1 MPLKKRRRVR
11 RRISPGTYI
20 LFFAIFAAV
29 VAISHAPFFDLPFF
43 WDELGYFVP
52 AALDLFHSGALVPRS
67 VTPNAHPPGVLA
79 YLVAVWAVTAW
90 GLTKDVIVALIL
102 FLPLAPVITLFSR
115 VLWIYLDQT
124 VDPEQIPH

>member
-1 MPLKKRRRVR
+1 MY
-11 RRISPGTYI
+11 ISYI
-20 LFFAIFAAV
+20 VGLAMVAV
-29 VAISHAPFFDLPFF
+29 LS
-43 WDELGYFVP
+43 
-52 AALDLFHSGALVPRS
+52 
-67 VTPNAHPPGVLA
+67 
-79 YLVAVWAVTAW
+79 VAVWAVTAW